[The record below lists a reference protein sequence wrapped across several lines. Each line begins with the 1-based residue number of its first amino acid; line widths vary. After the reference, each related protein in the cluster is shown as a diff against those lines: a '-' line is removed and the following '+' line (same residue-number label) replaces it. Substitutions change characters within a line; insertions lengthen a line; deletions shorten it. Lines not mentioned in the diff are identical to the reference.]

1 MGGFSAFR
9 LESHDL
15 HVVHDPTPRLG
26 GTHLAACPDDPPPEV
41 VDTDFADSSIAS
53 DSEYRRV
60 SPGGGP
66 ISCEGEGRTGG
77 EAASQCCV
85 APEKKAGGIGCFLI
99 FEDEASTMQRNYNG
113 TIAACRPGRGQY
125 PLAPFPEEEKKM
137 SGLACFARI
146 RSACLGELG
155 DKPNPCSL

>member
-26 GTHLAACPDDPPPEV
+26 GTHLAACPDDPPPEA
-41 VDTDFADSSIAS
+41 VDTDFADSSIAF

-66 ISCEGEGRTGG
+66 SPVKERAVPVEKPLHN
-77 EAASQCCV
+77 AAWLQK
-85 APEKKAGGIGCFLI
+85 KKAGGIGCFLV
-99 FEDEASTMQRNYNG
+99 FEDEASTTQLQRYNSRVP
-113 TIAACRPGRGQY
+113 TRPWSISAGAFSRRR
-125 PLAPFPEEEKKM
+125 EKM

>member
-26 GTHLAACPDDPPPEV
+26 GTHLAACPDDPPPEA
-41 VDTDFADSSIAS
+41 VDTDFADSSIAF

-85 APEKKAGGIGCFLI
+85 APEKKAGGIGCFLV
-99 FEDEASTMQRNYNG
+99 FEDEASTTQLQRYNSRVP
-113 TIAACRPGRGQY
+113 TRPWSISAGAFSRRR
-125 PLAPFPEEEKKM
+125 EKM

-155 DKPNPCSL
+155 DKLNPCSL